1 MALDAAARTWHGR
14 CHGARAG
21 WWGCRAAPMSLS
33 LHQTSRTRCY
43 RGSLRRRMSK
53 KDCQAVR
60 REMAPS
66 GAKGLNGWLRVSMYQ
81 IASDSL
87 RASSIWA
94 TFAPRWRPRRR
105 LVRW

>member
-1 MALDAAARTWHGR
+1 MALDTTARTWQDGVTERGR
-14 CHGARAG
+14 VGDGVELCPCLYRFIEFEDQVLLGLAPAAHVKKGLSGSQAR
-21 WWGCRAAPMSLS
+21 
-33 LHQTSRTRCY
+33 
-43 RGSLRRRMSK
+43 
-53 KDCQAVR
+53 
-60 REMAPS
+60 MAPA
-66 GAKGLNGWLRVSMYQ
+66 GAKGLNGSLRVSMYQ